1 MEMQPIEYTMTTM
14 NFRIP
19 EYLKAQFDLACQVR
33 NVQMTSQLNMFISD
47 FVKREVF
54 QAHLERI
61 MEKMPKDHDAMMR
74 WQEECAIQQMLEEG
88 QREW

>member
-1 MEMQPIEYTMTTM
+1 MEMRPIEYAMTTM

-47 FVKREVF
+47 FVKRETF
-54 QAHLERI
+54 QAHLERM
-61 MEKMPKDHDAMMR
+61 MEKMPNDHDAMMR
-74 WQEECAIQQMLEEG
+74 WEEERAIQQMQEEA
-88 QREW
+88 Q